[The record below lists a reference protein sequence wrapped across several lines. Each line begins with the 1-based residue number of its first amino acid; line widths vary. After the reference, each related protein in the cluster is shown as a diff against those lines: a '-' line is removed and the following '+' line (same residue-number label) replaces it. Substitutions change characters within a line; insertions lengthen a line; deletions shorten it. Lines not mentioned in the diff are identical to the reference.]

1 MRRIGL
7 TGGIGT
13 GKTYIANIFE
23 SLGVPIFNADIESK
37 KLISTSNSL
46 INDIIQ
52 EFGDNIYVKGQL
64 DKKKLSQIVFTDI
77 KKLERLNNLVHP
89 KISKIFANWCN
100 KQTTKYIIK
109 EAAILFESGSH
120 LELDKIICVSAP
132 LDLRIKRIINRDNSN
147 VKSIKNRIKNQME
160 QEKKELLSDY
170 IIINDEKEKLLSQ
183 IIAIHENLLS

>member
-89 KISKIFANWCN
+89 RVSKIFKYWSKVKVSGHVKEVLEIANNC
-100 KQTTKYIIK
+100 
-109 EAAILFESGSH
+109 
-120 LELDKIICVSAP
+120 P
-132 LDLRIKRIINRDNSN
+132 
-147 VKSIKNRIKNQME
+147 
-160 QEKKELLSDY
+160 
-170 IIINDEKEKLLSQ
+170 
-183 IIAIHENLLS
+183 